1 VPPTPLLGR
10 EDDLAAACDLLA
22 ADDVRLLTLTGPGG
36 IGKSRLAL
44 ELAHRLAPRFE
55 HGARFVPLA
64 AVPEASRVVPAL
76 ADALGAIE
84 EDHAGAAAAVAAVL
98 AASDLLLVIDNFEHV
113 LEAAPELSRVLATA
127 PGAKVLVTSRGA
139 LHVGGERELPL
150 PPLAPEPAVELFLRR
165 AGAANPRLALG
176 EGDDERIAAICA
188 RLDRLPLAIELAAAR
203 SNLLSPAGVLE
214 RLERRL
220 DLLSAGPR
228 DAPERQRTLRA
239 AIGWSYELLD
249 AAAQELFCRLGVFAG
264 GWTLDAAEAACGAHA
279 LDGTA
284 ALVDQ
289 GLVARSGER
298 FTMLETVREYALE
311 RLAERDG
318 LMDARAAHARTY
330 AELAERAWRGLYG
343 PDVGTWLDRLDADHE
358 NVRAAIAF
366 AISERDAATALRI
379 CAGVWR
385 YWVMRGS
392 VSDGRALTAAALALP
407 GAPARLRLQALNGA
421 GVLAAEQGDFAGARA
436 HFEEGL
442 ALGRELADAEL
453 LARIYGNLGNL
464 AIYED
469 DIDGAVA
476 LYERS
481 TEQWRVLGDDRGLS
495 LILQNL
501 GIAHGRAGRLER
513 AVGLLRESVD
523 LARRAGD
530 PSHTASALRTLGR
543 MLLQHG
549 GDDAAVHELLHD
561 SLRLSGDLADRPGIV
576 ETLETL
582 AAVAGRRGDPG
593 TGALLIG
600 AAEAARAAAGAT
612 RQPDEDAWVLETERV
627 LRRALGEQAYAEAV
641 GEGGRLEL
649 ADAVARALAIRG

>member
-1 VPPTPLLGR
+1 M
-10 EDDLAAACDLLA
+10 
-22 ADDVRLLTLTGPGG
+22 RLLTLTGPGG

-64 AVPEASRVVPAL
+64 AVTEPTRVVPAL
-76 ADALGAIE
+76 ADALGATA
-84 EDHAGAAAAVAAVL
+84 EDHDSAVDAVAAVL

-113 LEAAPELSRVLATA
+113 LAAAPELSRVLSAA
-127 PGAKVLVTSRGA
+127 PGSKVLVTSRGA
-139 LHVGGERELPL
+139 LHLSGERELPL
-150 PPLAPEPAVELFLRR
+150 PPLAPEAAVELFLRR
-165 AGAANPRLALG
+165 AGAADPRLDLSD
-176 EGDDERIAAICA
+176 GDGERIATICA

-203 SNLLSPAGVLE
+203 SNLLSPAGILE

-249 AAAQELFCRLGVFAG
+249 DVAQELFCRLGVFVG
-264 GWTLDAAEAACGAHA
+264 GWTLDAAEAAAGAHA
-279 LDGTA
+279 LDGIA
-284 ALVDQ
+284 ALADQ
-289 GLVARSGER
+289 GLVVRADER

-318 LMDARAAHARTY
+318 VASARAAHALTY
-330 AELAERAWRGLYG
+330 AALAGRAWRGLYS
-343 PDVGTWLDRLDADHE
+343 PDVGAWLDRLDADHE
-358 NVRAAIAF
+358 NIRAAIAF
-366 AISERDAATALRI
+366 AVSEDDAATALRI

-385 YWVMRGS
+385 YWVLRGS
-392 VSDGRALTAAALALP
+392 VSDGRALSAAALALH
-407 GAPARLRLQALNGA
+407 GAPPRLRLQAVNGA

-442 ALGRELADAEL
+442 SLGRELADSEQ
-453 LARIYGNLGNL
+453 LARIYSNLGNL

-469 DIDGAVA
+469 DIDGAVS

-481 TEQWRVLGDDRGLS
+481 TEQWRELGDDRGLS

-501 GIAHGRAGRLER
+501 GIAHARAGRLER

-523 LARRAGD
+523 MARRAGD

-543 MLLQHG
+543 MLLQHD
-549 GDDAAVHELLHD
+549 GDDAAVLELLHE
-561 SLRLSGDLADRPGIV
+561 SLLLSRDLTDRPGIV

-600 AAEAARAAAGAT
+600 TAEAARATAGAT
-612 RQPDEDAWVLETERV
+612 RQPDEDAWVLDTEIA
-627 LRRALGEQAYAEAV
+627 LRRALGEQAYAEAL

-649 ADAVARALAIRG
+649 GDAVGRALAIRG